1 VSLLRCHC
9 GTLAQA
15 EGWATGWTLS
25 VNVQVVEFDSGRA
38 VCVVMHGETQREVSA
53 TGRGPD
59 FEIER
64 EATVF
69 RSYAPNVPRRGRP
82 RRHYERQR
90 SLIAVVVRP
99 HPEVFGVV
107 MPRGVEHRPDA
118 ISVSTNDRV
127 HRSLDC
133 DQLGVSELRS
143 IEIAGVLRQQ
153 RDGTRSGV
161 IPERWPSRAAISSGA

>member
-1 VSLLRCHC
+1 
-9 GTLAQA
+9 
-15 EGWATGWTLS
+15 
-25 VNVQVVEFDSGRA
+25 
-38 VCVVMHGETQREVSA
+38 MHGETQREVRA
-53 TGRGPD
+53 TDRGPD

-64 EATVF
+64 EATVS
-69 RSYAPNVPRRGRP
+69 RSYPRNVPGRGRP